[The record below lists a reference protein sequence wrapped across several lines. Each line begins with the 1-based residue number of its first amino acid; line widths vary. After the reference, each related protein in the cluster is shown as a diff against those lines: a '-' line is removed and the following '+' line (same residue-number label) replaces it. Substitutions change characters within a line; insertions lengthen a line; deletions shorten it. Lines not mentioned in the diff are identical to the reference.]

1 MSDKSEEPS
10 GDQNLAETR
19 AEVKNLLSEI
29 KKIKTQA
36 EEHLKA
42 AEVSRKGADDNASY
56 ANQAKINTE
65 DHSKATAVFK
75 GTAEADQNSIAANK
89 QKSDELLAAL
99 TRGKADIDADTVAIS
114 EQRKKVDQATEDLVK
129 AAQTATT
136 RLQETEKS
144 KTAAEALLKETEQM
158 RDAAIQAHNKTD
170 AVQKQVEQ
178 FSTQANELTTKITDN
193 HKISTKL
200 SDEINTILT
209 GANTDKANLK
219 EILEQLTKSH
229 ATASEFE
236 ARVIKSSE
244 DLETLI
250 KKTEDLLPGVTSASL
265 ASAFG
270 QHKRRFTFPKI
281 SWIVVFLLCM
291 AGLVLVA
298 YPSFRAAISDNLSS
312 KTWADI
318 FRGFAMR
325 LPILIPLVWL
335 AIYAGRNYMLSI
347 RLEEDYAYKEAI
359 SMTFEGYKRE
369 MEKIAAGQPAGPNNP
384 ITTLC
389 VNVLKA
395 IAERPGRIYEG
406 KYQDITLPTEVVE
419 VIKQVADDLSKKQ
432 ILDK

>member
-1 MSDKSEEPS
+1 MSDKSGEPS
-10 GDQNLAETR
+10 GEQNLDETR
-19 AEVKNLLSEI
+19 AEVKNFLSEI
-29 KKIKTQA
+29 KKIKAQA

-129 AAQTATT
+129 AAQIATT

-178 FSTQANELTTKITDN
+178 FSTQVNELTTKITDN

-200 SDEINTILT
+200 SNEINTILT

-236 ARVIKSSE
+236 AKVIKSSE

-270 QHKRRFTFPKI
+270 KHKERFRRPK
-281 SWIVVFLLCM
+281 SWWIVVFLVCM
-291 AGLVLVA
+291 ACLVA
-298 YPSFRAAISDNLSS
+298 VAAPSFFAALSDKPMS
-312 KTWADI
+312 KTWGDI
-318 FRGFAMR
+318 FRSFAMR

-359 SMTFEGYKRE
+359 SMSFEGYKRE
-369 MEKIAAGQPAGPNNP
+369 MEKIAAGQPAGSNFAGVPR
-384 ITTLC
+384 L
-389 VNVLKA
+389 
-395 IAERPGRIYEG
+395 
-406 KYQDITLPTEVVE
+406 
-419 VIKQVADDLSKKQ
+419 
-432 ILDK
+432 